1 MLFGKE
7 PQDMKKEKIFHWHKS
22 IFLTTVLIFLL
33 GAASYFMAS
42 HINQLEEDDCFDN
55 LHDAVETLSNDI
67 NACIERDRSILR
79 TIANII
85 AEYDELDPARIKS
98 LLASYDSQSMLSQ
111 LGVLFPDNTVLLED
125 GTSINAD
132 GILSFSD
139 EAALG
144 EHITD
149 EEDSLLE
156 SDLLVLRNYVPVI
169 QNGQTVAMLYGTIS
183 LDTLPDLWNHPSIY
197 DGRAAI
203 YLINADN
210 GNFLVDTWH
219 KTLGNIYDLGQR
231 EMKKG
236 YHPEQLTYDLV
247 AGKSGHVVFVSKT
260 VGEYLY
266 FYYEPIS
273 VNNWT
278 LALSVP
284 ESIAFARADAVK
296 QLLYYFAAFE
306 CVCFVLYFIWMFFYI
321 KREAYDKQK
330 RVEFISYIH
339 DVEKTLFT
347 AHQKNEN
354 IESALKRI
362 GDMTTAR
369 TVFFKIYAEDR
380 VYCWNENDA
389 MSVDIRT
396 LPDGNGLFTDIP
408 GAKKNLMAI
417 QITDVDDEPIGCLGA
432 YNMKHSWSS
441 TELLDAVAL
450 SFSMLYHNMRS
461 FSIIQKMGTTDTLTG
476 LLNRNSFELRL
487 DEYQLNPPDALTC
500 IYADVNGLHD
510 MNNTQGHKAG
520 DEMLRFIGGAMQKQ
534 FGSSCTYRIGGDEF
548 LAFTDDKTPDAIEES
563 ILHIKQLLKQRGYHA
578 SFGVERLQ
586 DGGTVDELIKA
597 AEQKMYREKRSY
609 YEKLG
614 IPARIDAD

>member
-183 LDTLPDLWNHPSIY
+183 LDTLP
-197 DGRAAI
+197 
-203 YLINADN
+203 
-210 GNFLVDTWH
+210 
-219 KTLGNIYDLGQR
+219 
-231 EMKKG
+231 KG